1 MKIARI
7 MVPRLGKRLAIVD
20 DEEALVLSNPRY
32 GGPRGFLALVKEAQ
46 AKKVSI
52 EQHIRDVVKKDRRIK
67 RTRLPQQLDEEEKS
81 PRLLIPLLPPEV
93 WGAGVTY
100 LRSREAR
107 EYETVAKGIYDRVY
121 EAKRPEI
128 FFKAT
133 PSRCVGPGEDAF
145 IRSDTNWSV
154 PEPELALIIGPRHE
168 IIGYTIGNDL
178 SARDIEGEN
187 PLYLPQAKIYRGSC
201 ALGPVISTQE
211 SVGDAKN
218 LTITMTVY
226 RGGEKVYEGSTST
239 AKLKRS
245 FEELIHYWVLDN
257 VIPVGAVLL
266 TGTGIVPPDD
276 FSLQDNDVVE
286 IWIEKIGVLRNRI
299 RRLSSRDKRS

>member
-7 MVPRLGKRLAIVD
+7 MVPRLGKRLAIVED
-20 DEEALVLSNPRY
+20 DEALVLSNPQY
-32 GGPRGFLALVKEAQ
+32 GGPRGFLTLVKEAR
-46 AKKVSI
+46 AKKVAL
-52 EQHIRDVVKKDRRIK
+52 EQYIRERVKKDRRVK
-67 RTRLPQQLDEEEKS
+67 RMGFQQQLGEDVKS

-154 PEPELALIIGPRHE
+154 PEPELALIIGPGHE
-168 IIGYTIGNDL
+168 IIGFTIGNDV

-201 ALGPVISTQE
+201 ALGPVIATQE

-218 LTITMTVY
+218 LAITMTIY

-239 AKLKRS
+239 ARLKRS
-245 FEELIHYWVLDN
+245 FEELIHYLVLDN
-257 VIPVGAVLL
+257 VIPAGTVLL

-286 IWIEKIGVLRNRI
+286 IWVEKIGVLRNRV
-299 RRLSSRDKRS
+299 RRLSNRGKPS